1 MKYIVGAYA
10 SSPSLSSSLDKSLES
25 QFYKRLIESVPD
37 MLGLEIPFFG
47 DEIHKFGSDFLLKI
61 LRPDWNNVL
70 TCMPGTMANL
80 SIDPKYGIASDDYS
94 CRMAAVSMYK
104 RANNSIHKINDL
116 HGRKSIIAVQIA
128 TAPSVPVKGVSSSK
142 SSLLRSMEEIL
153 SLDWQGARVV
163 IEHADAA
170 TLELPYEKGFLT
182 FEDEVDVLLQLS
194 DSCDTGIT
202 INWGRSVI
210 EGKSI
215 NKPIEHI
222 NLALEKKLLTGF
234 IFSGVSKNDK
244 LYGSWKDTHM
254 PFAQSYDVNY
264 FEKNSLLTHQNI
276 SNILQILDL
285 HSLHYLGVK
294 LLSMPIEKIEIEK
307 QVGINRDAIFILEN
321 LISELKL

>member
-170 TLELPYEKGFLT
+170 TLE
-182 FEDEVDVLLQLS
+182 
-194 DSCDTGIT
+194 
-202 INWGRSVI
+202 
-210 EGKSI
+210 
-215 NKPIEHI
+215 
-222 NLALEKKLLTGF
+222 
-234 IFSGVSKNDK
+234 
-244 LYGSWKDTHM
+244 
-254 PFAQSYDVNY
+254 
-264 FEKNSLLTHQNI
+264 
-276 SNILQILDL
+276 
-285 HSLHYLGVK
+285 
-294 LLSMPIEKIEIEK
+294 
-307 QVGINRDAIFILEN
+307 
-321 LISELKL
+321 